1 MNKGKGIVYK
11 LYNEGGVYY
20 GSTITSL
27 SQRLAQ
33 HKYAKN
39 CSSRILFDPKFSN
52 PKIELIEEFYY
63 DDIKQLRDREGYY
76 IKNLECINKKIAG
89 RTQKEYNY
97 DNKDKLTIQRKKQ
110 YENTKNY
117 VLQQSKKW
125 YENNKDKK
133 LLKCKEYQ
141 KIKVTCDCGSI
152 ISKGQYK
159 RHCRSKKHQK
169 YLTTIV

>member
-1 MNKGKGIVYK
+1 MNKGKIYK
-11 LYNEGGVYY
+11 VYNEGGIYY
-20 GSTITSL
+20 GSTIQSL
-27 SQRLAQ
+27 SRRLAM
-33 HKYAKN
+33 HKSKKS
-39 CSSRILFDPKFSN
+39 CSSRILFDRKFSD

-63 DDIKQLRDREGYY
+63 DDIKELRDREGYY

-97 DNKDKLTIQRKKQ
+97 DNKDKIKIQTKEYRERNKEHIKQTNKK
-110 YENTKNY
+110 Y
-117 VLQQSKKW
+117 

-152 ISKGQYK
+152 IPKYQYK
-159 RHCRSKKHQK
+159 RHCKSKKHQK